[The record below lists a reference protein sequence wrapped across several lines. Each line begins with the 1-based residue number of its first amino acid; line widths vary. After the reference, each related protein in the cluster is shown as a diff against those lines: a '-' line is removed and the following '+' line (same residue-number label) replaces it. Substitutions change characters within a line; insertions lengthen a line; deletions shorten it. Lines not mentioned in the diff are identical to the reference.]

1 MMVSVKILVA
11 LILWAITNIMVL
23 LCAANRYRNEMV
35 REERVRKEMEEQA
48 KAKAAQKPA
57 PARELVLVY
66 GERREDEEEA
76 EKCEDVKRSL

>member
-23 LCAANRYRNEMV
+23 LCAANRYRNEMM
-35 REERVRKEMEEQA
+35 REERVRKETEEQA

-66 GERREDEEEA
+66 GARSEDEDEA

>member
-23 LCAANRYRNEMV
+23 LCAANRYRNEIM
-35 REERVRKEMEEQA
+35 REERVRKETEEQA

-66 GERREDEEEA
+66 GERSEDEEEA